1 MNDEEIAGV
10 TELARAAALADG
22 HAPLG
27 EHKWLD
33 LVQGGR
39 ADFAGFLAREADN
52 DQILG
57 YAQLLKGPSSW
68 AVEYVVRPE
77 RRGEDDLIG
86 QSLLAAALAEVA
98 RQGGGHVHLWVPKP
112 TAAHERIAAALG
124 LRRGRELLQLR
135 RRLPLEDALLA
146 KAEADVRTFRV
157 GTDEAAW
164 VELNAKAF
172 AGHPEQGGWE
182 LETLLDR
189 EAQPWFDPQGFLLH
203 THEGALDAF
212 CWTKVHEEERL
223 GEIYVIGVDPG
234 RQGLGL
240 GASMLAA
247 GLAYLG
253 GRGLPTAMLYVDAD
267 NAAANRL
274 YESFGFTVDHHDRA
288 YVIDV
293 AGEAGEANV
302 VGEQ

>member
-39 ADFAGFLAREADN
+39 AGFAGFLAREADN

-189 EAQPWFDPQGFLLH
+189 EAQPWFDPQGFLLR